1 MSNADLPHGERNPIV
16 LPKSGHIVDL
26 LVRFCHEK
34 VAHQGRGMTM
44 NEIRSR
50 GFWILGGSSVVS
62 RCIHSCVV
70 CRKVRASSGSQK
82 MSDLPSDRLEP
93 GPPFTYCGVDY
104 FGPFLIK
111 ENRKEVKRWGVLF
124 TCLSSRAVHL
134 EVANSLSTSSF
145 INALRRFKAIRGPI
159 RVLRS
164 DQGTNF
170 VGARKELKEALKE
183 IDNDQ
188 VKEFLLQN
196 DCSFSFRMNPPSA
209 SHMGGVWERMIRS
222 VRSIL
227 DVILSQHGS
236 QLDDESLRTY
246 MCEIAAILNCRP
258 LSTEHLHDQSFI
270 NPLTPNHLLTMKSK
284 IIVSPP
290 GSFQRD
296 DTYSVKRWRRVQ
308 YLVDQFWSRWQREY
322 LNLVQSR
329 SKWQRSR
336 RNFSVGDVV
345 ILKEES
351 LPRSM
356 WKLGRI
362 VEVYPSDDN
371 LVRSVKVVVGDSNLD
386 KRGRRLSQPSSLVR
400 PIHKLVVF
408 LENQI

>member
-1 MSNADLPHGERNPIV
+1 
-16 LPKSGHIVDL
+16 
-26 LVRFCHEK
+26 
-34 VAHQGRGMTM
+34 
-44 NEIRSR
+44 
-50 GFWILGGSSVVS
+50 
-62 RCIHSCVV
+62 
-70 CRKVRASSGSQK
+70 
-82 MSDLPSDRLEP
+82 
-93 GPPFTYCGVDY
+93 
-104 FGPFLIK
+104 
-111 ENRKEVKRWGVLF
+111 
-124 TCLSSRAVHL
+124 
-134 EVANSLSTSSF
+134 
-145 INALRRFKAIRGPI
+145 
-159 RVLRS
+159 
-164 DQGTNF
+164 
-170 VGARKELKEALKE
+170 
-183 IDNDQ
+183 
-188 VKEFLLQN
+188 
-196 DCSFSFRMNPPSA
+196 MNPRSA
-209 SHMGGVWERMIRS
+209 SHMGGVCERMIRR

-258 LSTEHLHDQSFI
+258 LSTEHLHDPSFI

-308 YLVDQFWSRWQREY
+308 YLVDQFWSRWQKEY

-351 LPRSM
+351 LPRNM

-400 PIHKLVVF
+400 PIHKLVLL